1 MSTISALACQS
12 LPHYSDFDT
21 TSESGLSD
29 LSYVLPYRPKKP
41 LTRNK
46 PVKTGPGEIR
56 LGARA
61 MRRYENEV
69 YLNTLAVITETDGDN
84 VDDYWSESFNY
95 CSTFTKLL
103 EDQNIRAAWD
113 AFIQLSEKEQEKLL
127 GTLRVKNKIDDDD
140 ISGSD
145 DYDIEDDVIS
155 SYPSAIHHTS
165 SSLSHPKHHVKHRC
179 RRSKR
184 EERKKRFDDVN
195 SLLQSNLNVC
205 VPVQS
210 EDNNNVTKDDSH
222 DLEIEQRI
230 PTRVLSVVSDSVT
243 PNMMT
248 MKNLKHSRKRC
259 KRLLTPTDICLLQRV
274 EVELRQHFFSQT
286 NSNRIAGRW
295 TPSLSLLSQSM
306 SPSMTNNCTN
316 NDKNYYSH
324 SNLLCLDPF
333 QRLLVHS
340 IASYLGLNSYS
351 TWSNSLGE
359 RQLWV
364 EQILGKCSQPPKQ
377 HFVTLIEQKITQSSS
392 KSLNT

>member
-1 MSTISALACQS
+1 MLTSALACQS

-29 LSYVLPYRPKKP
+29 LSYVLPYRPKKS

-46 PVKTGPGEIR
+46 PVKASPGEIR

-84 VDDYWSESFNY
+84 IDDCWPESFNY

-103 EDQNIRAAWD
+103 EDENIRAAWD

-127 GTLRVKNKIDDDD
+127 GTLRVKNKINDDEMAD
-140 ISGSD
+140 SD
-145 DYDIEDDVIS
+145 DYDIEDDIS
-155 SYPSAIHHTS
+155 SYSSAIYHTPP
-165 SSLSHPKHHVKHRC
+165 SLSHTKRHVKHRC

-195 SLLQSNLNVC
+195 SLLQSNINMC
-205 VPVQS
+205 VSVQS
-210 EDNNNVTKDDSH
+210 EDNNNVTKDNLH
-222 DLEIEQRI
+222 DLEIERRI
-230 PTRVLSVVSDSVT
+230 PTRVLSLVSDSIPT
-243 PNMMT
+243 NTMT
-248 MKNLKHSRKRC
+248 MNNLKHNRKRC
-259 KRLLTPTDICLLQRV
+259 KRPLTPTDICLMQRV
-274 EVELRQHFFSQT
+274 EVELRQHFFSQI
-286 NSNRIAGRW
+286 NSNSIVGRW

-316 NDKNYYSH
+316 NNKNYYSH
-324 SNLLCLDPF
+324 PDLLCLDPF

-340 IASYLGLNSYS
+340 VASYLGLNSYS

-364 EQILGKCSQPPKQ
+364 EQILGKYSQPPKQ
-377 HFVTLIEQKITQSSS
+377 HFVTLIEQKVKQSS
-392 KSLNT
+392 KSLSLST

>member
-1 MSTISALACQS
+1 MLTSALACQS

-29 LSYVLPYRPKKP
+29 LSYVLPYRPKKS

-46 PVKTGPGEIR
+46 PVKASPGEIR

-84 VDDYWSESFNY
+84 IDDCWPESFNY

-103 EDQNIRAAWD
+103 EDENIRAAWD

-127 GTLRVKNKIDDDD
+127 GTLRAKNKIDDVEMA
-140 ISGSD
+140 GSD
-145 DYDIEDDVIS
+145 DYDIKDDIPYS
-155 SYPSAIHHTS
+155 SAIHHTP
-165 SSLSHPKHHVKHRC
+165 SSLSHPKHYVKHRC

-184 EERKKRFDDVN
+184 EERKKRFDNVN
-195 SLLQSNLNVC
+195 SLLQSNLNMC
-205 VPVQS
+205 VSVQS
-210 EDNNNVTKDDSH
+210 EDNNNVTKDNLY
-222 DLEIEQRI
+222 DLEIERRI
-230 PTRVLSVVSDSVT
+230 PTRVLSLVSDSIPT
-243 PNMMT
+243 NMMT
-248 MKNLKHSRKRC
+248 MNNLKHNRKRC
-259 KRLLTPTDICLLQRV
+259 KRPLTPTDICLMQRV
-274 EVELRQHFFSQT
+274 EVELRQHFFSQI
-286 NSNRIAGRW
+286 NSNSIVGRW

-306 SPSMTNNCTN
+306 SPPITNNCTN
-316 NDKNYYSH
+316 NNKNYYSH
-324 SNLLCLDPF
+324 PNLLCLDPF

-340 IASYLGLNSYS
+340 VASYLGLSSYS

-364 EQILGKCSQPPKQ
+364 EQILGKYSQPPKQ

-392 KSLNT
+392 KSLSLST

>member
-1 MSTISALACQS
+1 M
-12 LPHYSDFDT
+12 
-21 TSESGLSD
+21 
-29 LSYVLPYRPKKP
+29 
-41 LTRNK
+41 
-46 PVKTGPGEIR
+46 
-56 LGARA
+56 
-61 MRRYENEV
+61 
-69 YLNTLAVITETDGDN
+69 
-84 VDDYWSESFNY
+84 
-95 CSTFTKLL
+95 
-103 EDQNIRAAWD
+103 
-113 AFIQLSEKEQEKLL
+113 
-127 GTLRVKNKIDDDD
+127 
-140 ISGSD
+140 
-145 DYDIEDDVIS
+145 IS